1 MEKRVSYSLTP
12 IEQNEHGINYQVRV
26 EGPMNGWYDDVYFV
40 IENEQGTRSY
50 KIPHKENIDDK
61 VIFESE
67 VFLNTRAMYRYYFSY
82 NIDGK
87 HKFIKK
93 KQMTEDNIYRDEMF
107 KMSVNFSVP
116 DWAKGKMMY
125 HIFLDRF
132 YRGSTEPLSK
142 MPRRHI
148 HKNWN
153 ENMQIGPDEE
163 GIWNND
169 FYGGDIPGITEKLDY
184 IQSLGVSIL
193 YISPP
198 VFSQSNHRYDTSE
211 YEKIDPYAGT
221 NEDLRILCEEAH
233 KRGMKVILDAVFN
246 HTGSDSKYF
255 NKFNSFKELGA
266 YQSPNSPYYNYY
278 AKHYNQEKN
287 TIEFK
292 YWWNHDN
299 LPVCDGASPDW
310 INYITGENGIID
322 QWFALGIDGLRLDV
336 ADDLTDYYIEQIKRA
351 VERNKKD
358 GFILGEVWKNVM
370 RMKRDYV
377 AGAKGMH
384 STMNYPLVDA
394 VMRYFKYA
402 DTEKLRW
409 TISDILNEYPEETIY
424 ALMNFTSTHDISR
437 LITFFG
443 SKKEFAPHTEWC
455 WDALKKD
462 DRAYCDRFK
471 LTKEEYERGKEI
483 LKSHITTLAFMPGI
497 LSIFYGDEAGVDGL
511 GNLSNRK
518 TFPWGN
524 EDQDLVEFFTSIGK
538 VRLNN
543 KFLEQA
549 ELNML
554 KVNRDYLMFE
564 RTTNNESAIIAV
576 NRTDQNQPIELPEE
590 YQDKEIIYT
599 LKKSTKTRLSPYGAI
614 AIKK

>member
-93 KQMTEDNIYRDEMF
+93 KQMTEDDIYRDEMF

-287 TIEFK
+287 YILTEEDADK
-292 YWWNHDN
+292 YHELRTELEEDWERYHDYYKGDD
-299 LPVCDGASPDW
+299 LCDIMCEEA
-310 INYITGENGIID
+310 NERFNNK
-322 QWFALGIDGLRLDV
+322 LRKLIRNSSVYELDV
-336 ADDLTDYYIEQIKRA
+336 SYDKNAPDVPKFT
-351 VERNKKD
+351 V
-358 GFILGEVWKNVM
+358 LG
-370 RMKRDYV
+370 
-377 AGAKGMH
+377 
-384 STMNYPLVDA
+384 
-394 VMRYFKYA
+394 
-402 DTEKLRW
+402 
-409 TISDILNEYPEETIY
+409 
-424 ALMNFTSTHDISR
+424 
-437 LITFFG
+437 
-443 SKKEFAPHTEWC
+443 
-455 WDALKKD
+455 
-462 DRAYCDRFK
+462 
-471 LTKEEYERGKEI
+471 
-483 LKSHITTLAFMPGI
+483 
-497 LSIFYGDEAGVDGL
+497 
-511 GNLSNRK
+511 
-518 TFPWGN
+518 
-524 EDQDLVEFFTSIGK
+524 
-538 VRLNN
+538 
-543 KFLEQA
+543 
-549 ELNML
+549 
-554 KVNRDYLMFE
+554 
-564 RTTNNESAIIAV
+564 
-576 NRTDQNQPIELPEE
+576 
-590 YQDKEIIYT
+590 
-599 LKKSTKTRLSPYGAI
+599 
-614 AIKK
+614 